1 MNAQL
6 ADTRRQYK
14 QLIDAMNRAEAKIAP
29 GLVVFK
35 DQVLYLKH
43 NLNAQAISSLKGEL
57 KTVESDV
64 TELIKAMEK
73 SINEANAFIKTI
85 EN

>member
-29 GLVVFK
+29 VLVVFK

-43 NLNAQAISSLKGEL
+43 NLNGQAISAVKGEL

-64 TELIKAMEK
+64 TELGKAMEK

>member
-29 GLVVFK
+29 VLVVFK